1 MNIECYVI
9 NGRSKCHDVCAFSSN
24 FRYHWQIIKH
34 QMVAECAMKSRFG
47 TLYGKVCLVTGTSRG
62 IGKGIALQLG
72 DAGAIVYITARTLLP
87 NEYSEGSLVETAEEV
102 ELRGGRCI
110 PVKCDHANDEDVKQL
125 FNRIKEE
132 QNGRLDV
139 LVNNAYE
146 GTWDIFDNL
155 NVPFWELPPEFWDNT
170 CNVGLRSHYVA
181 SVLASEMM
189 VAARQ
194 GLIVNISSGG
204 GLGYIFNASY
214 GIGKSAVDRMA
225 ADCAVELR
233 PYNVAFV
240 SLWPGAV
247 KTELLSEIVHSYKP
261 GINDVRL
268 VRMVEQGESPEF
280 AGKAIIHLATDR
292 NIMKKSGRILWTSD
306 LANEYC
312 YTDVDGVPPPNFRS
326 LKVFLSITG
335 HTWLAAITPSF
346 IKCPFWILAVMTHK
360 F

>member
-1 MNIECYVI
+1 
-9 NGRSKCHDVCAFSSN
+9 
-24 FRYHWQIIKH
+24 
-34 QMVAECAMKSRFG
+34 MKSRFG
-47 TLYGKVCLVTGTSRG
+47 SLHGKVCLVTGASRG

-72 DAGAIVYITARTLLP
+72 EAGAIVYITARTLLP
-87 NEYSEGSLVETAEEV
+87 NETSEGSLVETAEEV

-125 FNRIKEE
+125 FNRIKQE

-139 LVNNAYE
+139 LVNNAYA
-146 GTWDIFDNL
+146 GISDIFNNL
-155 NVPFWELPPEFWDNT
+155 NVPFWKLPPEFWDKT

-204 GLGYIFNASY
+204 GIGYIFNASY

-247 KTELLSEIVHSYKP
+247 KTELLTEVVHSNKP
-261 GINDVRL
+261 GINDV
-268 VRMVEQGESPEF
+268 VRMRRNWTGLYGLFISFIRRGWTEWLSKESPEF

-292 NIMKKSGRILWTSD
+292 NIMKKSGRIVWTAD
-306 LANEYC
+306 LANEYG
-312 YTDVDGVPPPNFRS
+312 YTDVDGVSPPNFRS
-326 LKVFLSITG
+326 LKVCLSLTG